1 MPSSRL
7 ASLRK
12 NWLTAILLILVIGEA
27 SALAEIETVTLSR
40 YLAYGSFQYG
50 CTTLEGSP
58 ASNAATVNIT
68 NVRWI
73 VFQCP
78 NGSALIVH
86 PAPCFFCAKGPLDI
100 GLTPTFTP
108 PPGVLG
114 IFIVDDPM
122 WNCPGQN
129 PTMPFNRS
137 PLVSGVSTFYVQ
149 YTDRGPDYCVI
160 LNSSVKT
167 IEPFSVQWSTG
178 PPTPAYMMPTV
189 SFSAPSVTVAH
200 GQNATFQL
208 TLKSEH
214 GFHGNVTFKYG
225 GGLFAFLDP
234 PSLMIKTDGSNSTTV
249 TVETTSYTPPGSYY
263 VEPIADPT
271 YGLQFYGDY
280 SGSPLYQ
287 GNSTKIPI
295 TVT

>member
-1 MPSSRL
+1 M
-7 ASLRK
+7 
-12 NWLTAILLILVIGEA
+12 TALLLILVISET
-27 SALAEIETVTLSR
+27 SALTEIGTATWSR
-40 YLAYGSFQYG
+40 ALTYGSFQYG
-50 CTTLEGSP
+50 CSTLVGSP
-58 ASNAATVNIT
+58 ASNGATVNIT
-68 NVRWI
+68 NVRWM

-78 NGSALIVH
+78 NASALIVH
-86 PAPCFFCAKGPLDI
+86 PAPCFFCSRGPLSI
-100 GLTPTFTP
+100 GITPTFTP

-114 IFIVDDPM
+114 IFIVDDPS
-122 WNCPGQN
+122 NSCPGQD
-129 PTMPFNRS
+129 PTS
-137 PLVSGVSTFYVQ
+137 HHLPLVSGVSTFYVQ
-149 YTDRGPDYCVI
+149 YTSRGPDYCVI

-178 PPTPAYMMPTV
+178 PPTPPYVMPTV

-214 GFHGNVTFKYG
+214 GFHGNVTFEG
-225 GGLFAFLDP
+225 GGGFPFFLNP
-234 PSLMIKTDGSNSTTV
+234 RSLLIKADGSNSTTV

-263 VEPIADPT
+263 VWPVADPV

-280 SGSPLYQ
+280 SGSPTYQ

-295 TVT
+295 TIT